1 MPPERVPTPPTAFYI
16 AIPKDETPITPRSA
30 DRAHI
35 VHVHDAHPGMS
46 RRFHDVFSELMYR
59 PGPLSRARRE
69 LIATVVSS
77 ENGCHY

>member
-1 MPPERVPTPPTAFYI
+1 MPPEDLTPAPPFYI
-16 AIPKDETPITPRSA
+16 AVPEDDGATKRRSA
-30 DRAHI
+30 ERAHI
-35 VHVHDAHPGMS
+35 VHIHDAHPGMP
-46 RRFHDVFSELMYR
+46 RRFHDLFNELMYR